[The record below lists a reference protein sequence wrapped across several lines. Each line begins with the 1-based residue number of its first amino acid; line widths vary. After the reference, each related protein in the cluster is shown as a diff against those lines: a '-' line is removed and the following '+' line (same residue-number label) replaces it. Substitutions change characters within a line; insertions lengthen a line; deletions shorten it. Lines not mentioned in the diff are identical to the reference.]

1 MSASVIEY
9 LESQRAA
16 HPDQGGH
23 YAELLDLYRKKLWH
37 QLTVKTE
44 SFITLPHVQNEQIVN
59 LYTKFIKDF
68 EGRINNLALVRIT
81 LAISKQ
87 IKDPQAALE
96 FVHSISEKQQV
107 KGDVEAHILVLSVLA
122 GMRLRV
128 GQVGQ
133 CKEILETAKTRLE
146 GVAGVDAIVYA
157 AYYKVWS
164 DFNKTQN
171 SPVEFYRS
179 ALTYLTYASLEA
191 IPAND
196 QMSLAFDLGIAA
208 LIGESIYNFGELLG
222 NDILKSLSGGPADWL
237 LQLLR
242 VFNSGDIQG
251 YENVV
256 NKYREQLTEQHALT
270 ANEGLLTQKISI
282 LALMEL
288 AFKRPSDQRTVPF
301 PDIAKATK
309 LPVKEVEPLVMKA
322 LSLKLVRG
330 TIDEVDQ
337 TFNVTWVQPRVLD
350 ILQISTMQERLAEW
364 TKKVDTTLLFME
376 GEVSAELF
384 A

>member
-1 MSASVIEY
+1 MSSAVFEY
-9 LESQRAA
+9 LDGRRAA
-16 HPDQGGH
+16 QPDLAQE
-23 YAELLDLYRKKLWH
+23 YTELAELYRKKLWH
-37 QLTVKTE
+37 QLTVKIE
-44 SFITLPHVQNEQIVN
+44 SFILLPQVQNDQ
-59 LYTKFIKDF
+59 LPQFYPRFIKDF
-68 EGRINNLALVRIT
+68 EGRINTLSLVKVSI
-81 LAISKQ
+81 AISKH
-87 IKDPQAALE
+87 IHDPAAAFE
-96 FVHSISEKQQV
+96 FVQTISEKQQV
-107 KGDVEAHILVLSVLA
+107 KGDVEAHILILSVLA
-122 GMRLRV
+122 GMRLRA
-128 GQVGQ
+128 GQIEQ
-133 CKEILETAKTRLE
+133 CKEILETAKVRLE
-146 GVAGVDAIVYA
+146 GVAGVEAIVYA

-179 ALTYLTYASLEA
+179 ALTYLSYANLET
-191 IPAND
+191 IPPNE

-237 LQLLR
+237 VQLLR

-251 YENVV
+251 YEDVV
-256 NKYREQLTEQHALT
+256 NKYREQLSQQQALT
-270 ANEGLLTQKISI
+270 ANEVLLTQKISI

-288 AFKRPSDQRTVPF
+288 AFKRPSDQRTIPF
-301 PDIAKATK
+301 PDVAIATK

-350 ILQISTMQERLAEW
+350 IQQISTMKDRLQDW
-364 TKKVDTTLLFME
+364 TKKVQSTLLFME
-376 GEVSAELF
+376 GEVSTEIF